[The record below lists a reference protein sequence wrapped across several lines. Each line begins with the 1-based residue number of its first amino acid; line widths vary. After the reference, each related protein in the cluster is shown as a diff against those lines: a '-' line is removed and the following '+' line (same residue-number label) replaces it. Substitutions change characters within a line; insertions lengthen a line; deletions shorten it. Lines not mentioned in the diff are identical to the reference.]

1 MTLSVLQTIG
11 IVALVVHAF
20 GEEHPAAPGQHTS
33 NSSAVAISPDTGGRV
48 ISAAPDVDE
57 ERLPVIREELA
68 QFAPGGY
75 AYRRPAPTPSSADA
89 RQREVVAQQIEA
101 YAAAG
106 AITDTQM
113 QELQAE
119 VAQLDDASRKQMMS
133 RLIRALNWETSKA
146 GYEVSFL
153 RLTGSQP

>member
-1 MTLSVLQTIG
+1 MKTLITLSVLQTIG

-20 GEEHPAAPGQHTS
+20 REEHPAAPGQHTS
-33 NSSAVAISPDTGGRV
+33 NSSAVAISPDTSSRV

-57 ERLPVIREELA
+57 ERLRTIIREELA
-68 QFAPGGY
+68 RLIQPATQGNAAP
-75 AYRRPAPTPSSADA
+75 AVATRPRNPSADA

-106 AITDTQM
+106 AITDMQM

-119 VAQLDDASRKQMMS
+119 IAQLDDASRKQMMS
-133 RLIRALNWETSKA
+133 KLIRALNSGDIK
-146 GYEVSFL
+146 G
-153 RLTGSQP
+153 RL